1 MLIKSTNLLH
11 FDFNRTLKSKI
22 FLQTTVCI
30 PAMQRLPR
38 IVAAAL
44 ISLSIFLVVPST
56 AEAQRGLPDFADL
69 VEANAATI
77 VNITTVQRVPVRSGS
92 QQAEIEELLRQ
103 LRPTDPDAQTRPR
116 GGVGSGFIM
125 SNDGYIITNHHVV
138 ANADTITVTL
148 TDRRE
153 FPAQVI
159 GSDELSDVALIKI
172 EASGLRPVKFGDSEE
187 VRVGEW
193 VLAIGSPF
201 GLEFSAAAGIVS
213 AKSRNVPSRGPANYV
228 SFIQTD
234 VAINQ
239 GNSGGPL
246 FNLDGEVI
254 GINSQILSSTG
265 GSNGIS
271 FAIPSNMALNV
282 VEQLRESGAVSRG
295 LLGVLIKD
303 VDNALAQAFNLD
315 RPRGAFVDEVQ
326 PGSPAEQAGVLNN
339 DIILAFNGI
348 QIEQSSQLPFYVG
361 QVRPGTSAELSVL
374 RDANMIRLPVVVGSL
389 PGADQAATGT
399 RPAAPRGNS
408 LALTVQNIDADMRS
422 SSPALSNGGVIID
435 QLRDGPARAAG
446 LASGDIIVSLNHQT
460 IQNVDDFNRVIEEL
474 PAQGFVPIRVVRDGR
489 GTTLV
494 LELR

>member
-1 MLIKSTNLLH
+1 MCTTSFFSSRSHSGLL
-11 FDFNRTLKSKI
+11 
-22 FLQTTVCI
+22 
-30 PAMQRLPR
+30 RLPMAA
-38 IVAAAL
+38 IVCV
-44 ISLSIFLVVPST
+44 SLMLGAQSDAV
-56 AEAQRGLPDFADL
+56 AQRGLPDFAEL
-69 VEANAATI
+69 VEDNVASI
-77 VNITTVQRVPVRSGS
+77 VNITTEQRVPVRSGS
-92 QQAEIEELLRQ
+92 QSSDIEELLRQ
-103 LRPTDPDAQTRPR
+103 LRPEGQGNSPAPEVPTRPR
-116 GGVGSGFIM
+116 GGVGSGFII
-125 SNDGYIITNHHVV
+125 SSDGYIITNHHVV
-138 ANADTITVTL
+138 HNADRITVTL

-153 FPAQVI
+153 YQARII

-172 EASGLRPVKFGDSEE
+172 DASGFKAVRFGDSER

-213 AKSRNVPSRGPANYV
+213 AKSRNVPSRGPTNYV
-228 SFIQTD
+228 AFIQTD

-246 FNLDGEVI
+246 FNLNGEVI

-282 VEQLRESGAVSRG
+282 VEQLRETGSVSRG

-326 PGSPAEQAGVLNN
+326 PSSPAEAAGVQNN
-339 DIILAFNGI
+339 DIILAFNDI
-348 QIEQSSQLPFYVG
+348 EIEQSSQLPFYVG
-361 QVRPGTSAELSVL
+361 QIRPGTQAELTL
-374 RDANMIRLPVVVGSL
+374 IRGGETLRLPVVVGAL
-389 PGADQAATGT
+389 PGADVASAGV
-399 RPAAPRGNS
+399 RPPPPRGNS
-408 LALTVQNIDADMRS
+408 LAMTVTALD
-422 SSPALSNGGVIID
+422 PALQSELAVLADGGVIID
-435 QLRDGPARAAG
+435 QLRDGPGMRAG
-446 LASGDIIVSLNHQT
+446 LASGDVIVSLNHQD
-460 IQNVDDFNRVIEEL
+460 IRSVDDFNQVVEQL
-474 PAQGFVPIRVVRDGR
+474 PAEGFVPIRIVRDGR